1 VMRQQLGL
9 AKALE
14 IGHEATRRLGGDM
27 GKSYSDFGPDT
38 TWRDCATP
46 SWGAFRALVSC
57 SSRKWS
63 SATPTNW
70 RYIFKSV
77 L

>member
-1 VMRQQLGL
+1 MSVVGLRSSIFCQSGRAAVMRQQLGL

-46 SWGAFRALVSC
+46 S
-57 SSRKWS
+57 
-63 SATPTNW
+63 
-70 RYIFKSV
+70 
-77 L
+77 